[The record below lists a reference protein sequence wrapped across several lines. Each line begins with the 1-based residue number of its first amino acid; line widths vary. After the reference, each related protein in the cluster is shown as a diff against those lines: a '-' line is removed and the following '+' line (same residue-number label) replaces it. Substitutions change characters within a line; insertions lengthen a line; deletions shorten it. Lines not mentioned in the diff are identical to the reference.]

1 MGNIDINDPLDL
13 EERILD
19 LQFKKR
25 RLDNEVRLMRKQK
38 KSDDYFKNLK
48 VKEEHKVL
56 RSRIEELELKSK
68 QKQNINEEDRES
80 FQASINKGLQ
90 SRADLEQEKE
100 LLSKQ
105 RAEIDIKY
113 NEMKQSQTKALF
125 EFDQRYRTINDTSNL
140 VRQDRDM
147 KRIQLRSMQVQLEN
161 ERTMEKK
168 LDSEIEA
175 ILGRA
180 CTQADLDALYMQ
192 DLALLNQIDC
202 SMNNKI

>member
-180 CTQADLDALYMQ
+180 CT
-192 DLALLNQIDC
+192 
-202 SMNNKI
+202 